1 MTQVSTSMINNDIVE
16 ASCVI
21 DDKYSII
28 IGDERFYGMIGKEL
42 PNSLL
47 NLLSLDDQETF
58 CSFISDMQINKPVVV
73 RVKVKKKVYIDGCLC
88 EN

>member
-28 IGDERFYGMIGKEL
+28 MGDERFYGMIGKRITQFFIE
-42 PNSLL
+42 S
-47 NLLSLDDQETF
+47 
-58 CSFISDMQINKPVVV
+58 SFF
-73 RVKVKKKVYIDGCLC
+73 R
-88 EN
+88 